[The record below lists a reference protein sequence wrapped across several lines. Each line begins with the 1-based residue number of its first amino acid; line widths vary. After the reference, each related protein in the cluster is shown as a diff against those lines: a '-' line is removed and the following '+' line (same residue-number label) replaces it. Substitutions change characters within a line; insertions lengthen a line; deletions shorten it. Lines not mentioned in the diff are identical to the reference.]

1 MPDMECSQTGPSG
14 VAFLLAQI
22 GAQGAA
28 KFAERLESLKLSPP
42 QAGIIG
48 LIGKRS
54 GLSQQALA
62 NLLGMFPSRL
72 VLMLDELERSGLIER
87 RANAGDRRTY
97 SLYLTASGTKI
108 LPAIG
113 RIARTMKPCAQLS
126 TKMSEKRSRD
136 FYPVSRR
143 SRNLNPAFILAIGD
157 SEGRRKNANSR
168 FSPYLSRSDAG
179 SR

>member
-1 MPDMECSQTGPSG
+1 MPDVECSQTSLRG

-28 KFAERLESLKLSPP
+28 KFAERLEVLKLSPP

-87 RANAGDRRTY
+87 RANTGDRRTY
-97 SLYLTASGTKI
+97 SLYLTASGAKA
-108 LPAIG
+108 LQAIG
-113 RIARTMKPCAQLS
+113 RIARHHDEALCAA
-126 TKMSEKRSRD
+126 
-136 FYPVSRR
+136 
-143 SRNLNPAFILAIGD
+143 LNEDERETLA
-157 SEGRRKNANSR
+157 RL
-168 FSPYLSRSDAG
+168 LSRIAEEQKLKPGVHPGYRRLGAG
-179 SR
+179 KKKCK

>member
-1 MPDMECSQTGPSG
+1 MPDVECSQTGPRG

-22 GAQGAA
+22 GAHGAA
-28 KFAERLESLKLSPP
+28 KFAERLEVLKLSPP

-48 LIGKRS
+48 LIGRRS

-97 SLYLTASGTKI
+97 SLYLTASGTKV
-108 LPAIG
+108 LQAIG
-113 RIARTMKPCAQLS
+113 RIARQHDEALCAA
-126 TKMSEKRSRD
+126 
-136 FYPVSRR
+136 
-143 SRNLNPAFILAIGD
+143 LNENERETLA
-157 SEGRRKNANSR
+157 RL
-168 FSPYLSRSDAG
+168 LSRIAEEQQLRPG
-179 SR
+179 VHPGYRRLGGEKKKCK

>member
-1 MPDMECSQTGPSG
+1 MPDIECSQTGPRG

-22 GAQGAA
+22 GAHGAT
-28 KFAERLESLKLSPP
+28 KFAERLEVLRLNPP

-48 LIGKRS
+48 LIGRQS

-97 SLYLTASGTKI
+97 SLYLTASGTKA
-108 LPAIG
+108 LHAIG
-113 RIARTMKPCAQLS
+113 RIARQHDEALCAA
-126 TKMSEKRSRD
+126 
-136 FYPVSRR
+136 
-143 SRNLNPAFILAIGD
+143 LNEDERETLA
-157 SEGRRKNANSR
+157 RL
-168 FSPYLSRSDAG
+168 LSRIAEEQKLKPG
-179 SR
+179 VHPGYRRLGGGKKKCK

>member
-113 RIARTMKPCAQLS
+113 RIARQHDEAMCAA
-126 TKMSEKRSRD
+126 
-136 FYPVSRR
+136 
-143 SRNLNPAFILAIGD
+143 LNENERETLA
-157 SEGRRKNANSR
+157 R
-168 FSPYLSRSDAG
+168 FLSRIAEEQKLKPG
-179 SR
+179 VHPGYRRFGGEKKKRQ